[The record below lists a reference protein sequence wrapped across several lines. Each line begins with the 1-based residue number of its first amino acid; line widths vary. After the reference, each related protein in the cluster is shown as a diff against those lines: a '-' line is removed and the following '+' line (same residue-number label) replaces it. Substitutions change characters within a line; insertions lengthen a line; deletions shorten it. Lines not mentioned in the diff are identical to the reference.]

1 MKKWVSFALTMVM
14 AVSLTACGSSQTK
27 EEQVS
32 SLYEQG
38 LDMVSKMAEM
48 TQSEEYISLYTDS
61 PQVAEVVQEIGEGDF
76 SEPEAVYSIAIPEE
90 SLAALLELGELED
103 VPTELSDVVMDKLLD
118 SWITY
123 MNGMSGTVQIVA
135 SSVCS
140 MEKTFVNKAVTENE
154 IYIYTYE
161 DATPIGITF
170 IVGENG
176 AISAKGFFIMN
187 EEFTCE
193 SVEEIKSFLG
203 DEKIEIKEVNKE
215 K

>member
-1 MKKWVSFALTMVM
+1 MKKWISFALTMVM
-14 AVSLTACGSSQTK
+14 VVSLTACGSSQTK

-48 TQSEEYISLYTDS
+48 AQSEEYINLYTDS
-61 PQVAEVVQEIGEGDF
+61 PQVAEVVQEIGEDDF
-76 SEPEAVYSIAIPEE
+76 SELEAVYSISIPKE
-90 SLAALLELGELED
+90 SLVALLELGELED
-103 VPTELSDVVMDKLLD
+103 VPTELSDVVMDKLLG

-123 MNGMSGTVQIVA
+123 MNGMSGTLQIVA

-140 MEKTFVNKAVTENE
+140 MEKTFVNKEVTESV
-154 IYIYTYE
+154 IYIYTFE

-170 IVGENG
+170 LVGEDS

-187 EEFTCE
+187 EAFTAE
-193 SVEEIKSFLG
+193 SVEELAAFLG
-203 DEKIEIKEVNKE
+203 DEKIEIKEVNKD
-215 K
+215 

>member
-1 MKKWVSFALTMVM
+1 MKKWVSLAFIMVM
-14 AVSLTACGSSQTK
+14 AASLTACGGSQAK
-27 EEQVS
+27 EKQGN

-38 LDMVSKMAEM
+38 LGMVSKMAEM
-48 TQSEEYISLYTDS
+48 TQSETYISLYTDNQ
-61 PQVAEVVQEIGEGDF
+61 QVAEVVQEIGKGDF
-76 SEPEAVYSIAIPEE
+76 SEPETVYSIAIPEE
-90 SLAALLELGELED
+90 SLAALLEAGELED
-103 VPTELSDVVMDKLLD
+103 IPTELSDVVMDKLLG

-123 MNGMSGTVQIVA
+123 INGRSGSVSLVA

-140 MEKTFVNKAVTENE
+140 MEKTFVNKAVTENA

-170 IVGENG
+170 IAGENG

-187 EEFTCE
+187 EEFTSE

-215 K
+215 